1 MRRPFRV
8 IRAIRTSV
16 IIFIGM
22 MISELVA
29 VLEGHAPPS
38 LQEDYDNSGLLIGS
52 VGRECSGALC
62 CLDVTPEVLREAKER
77 GCNLVVA
84 HHPIIFKGLKRIN
97 GSNYVEQVVIE
108 AIRNDIA
115 IYACHTNLD
124 NVAKGVSDT
133 IAGKLG
139 LIKTKVLQPK
149 KGLLRKLI
157 TFAPVAD
164 ADKVRAALFAAGA
177 GNIGNYSEASFNSE
191 GMGTFKAGEG
201 TNPHVGEIGGQH
213 RERETRIEVLYPFY
227 LEGTVLKAL
236 KESHPYEEVAYDLI
250 GLENRHQEIGAGLI
264 GELPEPMEE
273 KDFLHKVSQSFGAE
287 GIRHTELLG
296 RPVRR
301 VAVCGGAG
309 SFLIRTALQQGADIY
324 LTGDIKYHEFFDA
337 EGRMVV
343 ADIGHYESE
352 QFAIDLLQALL
363 LEKFPTFAVLKSK
376 VNTNPVRYFGTP

>member
-1 MRRPFRV
+1 
-8 IRAIRTSV
+8 
-16 IIFIGM
+16 M
-22 MISELVA
+22 MISELA
-29 VLEGHAPPS
+29 DVLERHAPPS
-38 LQEDYDNSGLLIGS
+38 LQEDYDNSGLLTGS
-52 VGRECSGALC
+52 GSWTCSGVLC
-62 CLDVTPEVLREAKER
+62 CLDVTPEVLREAKEC

-108 AIRNDIA
+108 AIKNDIA

-124 NVAKGVSDT
+124 NVVKGVNDT
-133 IAGKLG
+133 IAKKLG
-139 LIKTKVLQPK
+139 LIKTSVLQPK
-149 KGLLRKLI
+149 SGLLRKLV

-164 ADKVRAALFAAGA
+164 AEKVRSALFAAGA
-177 GNIGNYSEASFNSE
+177 GDIGKYSESSFNSE
-191 GMGTFKAGEG
+191 GMGTFRAGAG
-201 TNPHVGEIGGQH
+201 TNPHVGEIGARH
-213 RERETRIEVLYPFY
+213 HETETRIEVIYPSY
-227 LEGTVLKAL
+227 LESRLLKAL
-236 KESHPYEEVAYDLI
+236 KENHPYEEVAYDLI
-250 GLENRHQEIGAGLI
+250 SLENRHQDIGAGLI
-264 GELPEPMEE
+264 GELPEPMGEE
-273 KDFLHKVSQSFGAE
+273 DFLRKVSQSFGAQ

-309 SFLIRTALQQGADIY
+309 SFLIRTALRQGADIY